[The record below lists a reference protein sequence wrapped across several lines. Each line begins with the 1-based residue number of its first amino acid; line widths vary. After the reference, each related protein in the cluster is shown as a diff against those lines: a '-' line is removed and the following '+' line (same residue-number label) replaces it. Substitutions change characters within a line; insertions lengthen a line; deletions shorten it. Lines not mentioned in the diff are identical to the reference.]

1 MNKLEERHKKISD
14 SEYSGRLEPK
24 ESDKAHAAITKEWSI
39 GFLDWVKGNYEP
51 AYSGWWSYKDLTMYS
66 SDELF
71 EMYLNTLK

>member
-1 MNKLEERHKKISD
+1 MNKLEERHAQIRYD
-14 SEYSGRLEPK
+14 FNDEIPI
-24 ESDKAHAAITKEWSI
+24 AHASITKEWSI
-39 GFLDWVKGNYEP
+39 GFLGWVKGNYEP